1 MWKKVSYSWSRV
13 LDAKR
18 LQPSFVA
25 SLLFFAK
32 KRFDGRV
39 DVLFCQG
46 GGVETERVIGFTRKF
61 VHESVTPA
69 QWQDFPGNPATG

>member
-1 MWKKVSYSWSRV
+1 MSSLLRKVSYSWSQV
-13 LDAKR
+13 LGAKR

-46 GGVETERVIGFTRKF
+46 GGVETERVIWFTRKF

-69 QWQDFPGNPATG
+69 